1 MAFAA
6 GEVEDGTGLSTAIV
20 YEAVAPAVTW
30 LDRRGYTA
38 LGLLAS
44 DALKEKAMI
53 MATAAAEKALRP
65 RFGGQPIKVAQSLLF
80 PARGAYRQDYR
91 LIDEDEVPIRY
102 LEAIR
107 LLANS
112 SAQGKLMV
120 NGAAS
125 GGVRRDWAR
134 GTGTEYFDGFNPAS
148 FSANHPQ
155 EWGLLAEF
163 FSPV

>member
-20 YEAVAPAVTW
+20 YEAVAPAATW

-38 LGLLAS
+38 LGLLAT
-44 DALKEKAMI
+44 DLLKEKAMI
-53 MATAAAEKALRP
+53 LATAAAEKALRP
-65 RFGGQPIKVAQSLLF
+65 KFGGQPIQAAQSLLF

-91 LIDEDEVPIRY
+91 LIDEDDLPIRY

-107 LLANS
+107 LLADK

-120 NGAAS
+120 NGSAN
-125 GGVRRDWAR
+125 GGIRRDWAR
-134 GTGTEYFDGFNPAS
+134 GTGTEYFDGFNPTS

-155 EWGLLAEF
+155 EWAMLAEF